1 MSSSLPDN
9 AADLSML
16 ELFRVESE
24 TQCAA
29 LSSGLV
35 ELERSAGS
43 PAQLEALM
51 RAAHSLKGAA
61 RIVGLEPAVQ
71 VAHVME
77 DAFSAAQRGQL
88 TLKREHIDRLLAGV
102 DLLTRIGS
110 AQECAP
116 QCVQECVEGLKD
128 LLVATD
134 ARAPRLPLHEPERRA
149 SLGPVEGEGQSR
161 ALPGASPAAGGEGAT
176 SDRYLRVT
184 ADHLNRLLGLT
195 GEALVESRRLQPML
209 GALLRLKRLQ
219 GETLR
224 QLETAR
230 ESLSSTPESAAAAL
244 ASAQTR
250 LAECQRALVERLAEM
265 ETMDRLSTNLSLRL
279 HHEALACRMRPFAD
293 GVSGFS
299 RMVRDV
305 ARTLGKQVRLDIVGE
320 STRVDRDVLQQLEA
334 PLTHLL
340 RNALDHGIE
349 TPGQRQHAG
358 KPETATLRI
367 EARHSAGRLLITVS
381 DDGAGID
388 VERVRDAVLRR
399 RLVAPETAT
408 LLSEAELLEF
418 LFLPGFTLR
427 EEVSEL
433 SGRGVGLDIVQ
444 TMARSVRGNARVHT
458 EPGRGTR
465 FELELPLALSV
476 LRALLVE
483 VAGEPLALPLA
494 QLQRT
499 LKVAPESIRSLEGRQ
514 CFECDGRQIG
524 LVSAHQI
531 LERNEPPQSEA
542 ARPVVL
548 LGTGESLFGIAVDR
562 VLGERELVVQPLD
575 PRLGK
580 VKNISAGALL
590 ENGSPVLIADIDD
603 LILSIEKLLSSGP
616 PRTIRSRVQGIARP
630 AKRILVVDDSLTVR
644 ELERKLLTARGYEVE
659 VAVDGIDGW
668 NAARSGRFQ
677 LIISDVD
684 MPRMDGIELV
694 TQLKRDPRLKTVPM
708 MIVSYK
714 DRDEDRRRGL
724 EAGADY
730 YLTKGSFHDHRLIE
744 AVVDLIGEAGA

>member
-1 MSSSLPDN
+1 MSASQPEN

-16 ELFRVESE
+16 ELYRVESE

-71 VAHVME
+71 VAHAME
-77 DAFSAAQRGQL
+77 DIFCAAQQGRF
-88 TLKREHIDRLLAGV
+88 TPKPEHIDQLLAGT
-102 DLLTRIGS
+102 DWLARIGR

-116 QCVQECVEGLKD
+116 QSVEKCVEELKRMLSPEGTSRFQLD
-128 LLVATD
+128 PVRHD
-134 ARAPRLPLHEPERRA
+134 ACP
-149 SLGPVEGEGQSR
+149 
-161 ALPGASPAAGGEGAT
+161 ALPQAAAADASP
-176 SDRYLRVT
+176 DRFLRVT
-184 ADHLNRLLGLT
+184 AEHLNRLLGLT
-195 GEALVESRRLQPML
+195 GESLVESRRLQPMVR
-209 GALLRLKRLQ
+209 ALLRLKRLQ

-230 ESLSSTPESAAAAL
+230 EALSSTPESAAEAL
-244 ASAQTR
+244 AAAQTR
-250 LAECQRALVERLAEM
+250 LADCQHALVERLAEL
-265 ETMDRLSTNLSLRL
+265 ETMDRRCTSLSLRL

-293 GVSGFS
+293 GLPGFS

-305 ARTLGKQVRLDIVGE
+305 ARTLGKQVRLEIIGE

-349 TPGQRQHAG
+349 MPEARLQAG
-358 KPETATLRI
+358 KAELATLRI
-367 EARHSAGRLLITVS
+367 NVRHSAGRLLITVS

-388 VERVRDAVLRR
+388 VDRVRDAVLRR
-399 RLVAPETAT
+399 RLVAPETAA

-418 LFLPGFTLR
+418 LFLPGFTMR

-444 TMARSVRGNARVHT
+444 TMARSVRGNVRVHT

-499 LKVAPESIRSLEGRQ
+499 LKVAPESIRSLEGRE

-524 LVSAHQI
+524 LISAQQI
-531 LERNEPPQSEA
+531 LERPEPPRSEA

-548 LGTGESLFGIAVDR
+548 LGSGESLFGIAVDR

-575 PRLGK
+575 HRLGK

-590 ENGSPVLIADIDD
+590 EDGSPVLIADIDD
-603 LILSIEKLLSSGP
+603 LIVSIEKLLGSGP
-616 PRTIRSRVQGIARP
+616 LRAIRPREQATPRP

-644 ELERKLLTARGYEVE
+644 ELERKVLTARGYEVE

-744 AVVDLIGEAGA
+744 AVVDLIGEADA

>member
-1 MSSSLPDN
+1 M
-9 AADLSML
+9 
-16 ELFRVESE
+16 V
-24 TQCAA
+24 
-29 LSSGLV
+29 
-35 ELERSAGS
+35 
-43 PAQLEALM
+43 
-51 RAAHSLKGAA
+51 
-61 RIVGLEPAVQ
+61 
-71 VAHVME
+71 
-77 DAFSAAQRGQL
+77 
-88 TLKREHIDRLLAGV
+88 
-102 DLLTRIGS
+102 
-110 AQECAP
+110 
-116 QCVQECVEGLKD
+116 
-128 LLVATD
+128 
-134 ARAPRLPLHEPERRA
+134 
-149 SLGPVEGEGQSR
+149 
-161 ALPGASPAAGGEGAT
+161 
-176 SDRYLRVT
+176 
-184 ADHLNRLLGLT
+184 
-195 GEALVESRRLQPML
+195 

-230 ESLSSTPESAAAAL
+230 EALAATPESAAAAL
-244 ASAQTR
+244 AAAQSR
-250 LAECQRALVERLAEM
+250 LADCQRALAERLAEM
-265 ETMDRLSTNLSLRL
+265 ETMDRRSTNLSLRL

-293 GVSGFS
+293 GLPGFS

-305 ARTLGKQVRLDIVGE
+305 ARTLGKQVRLEIIGE

-349 TPGQRQHAG
+349 TPEQRHHAG
-358 KPETATLRI
+358 KPETATLRV
-367 EARHSAGRLLITVS
+367 EARHRAGRLLITVS

-388 VERVRDAVLRR
+388 VERVRNAVLRR
-399 RLVAPETAT
+399 KLIASETAT

-418 LFLPGFTLR
+418 LFLPGFTMR

-444 TMARSVRGNARVHT
+444 TMARSVRGNVRVHT
-458 EPGRGTR
+458 QPGQGTR

-499 LKVAPESIRSLEGRQ
+499 LKVAPESIRTLEGRE

-531 LERNEPPQSEA
+531 LERNEPPQSEG
-542 ARPVVL
+542 ARPVVV
-548 LGTGESLFGIAVDR
+548 LGAGESLFGVAVDR

-590 ENGSPVLIADIDD
+590 EDGSPVLIADLDD
-603 LILSIEKLLSSGP
+603 LIRSIEKLLTDGRLRAIL
-616 PRTIRSRVQGIARP
+616 PRTQAAPRQ

-659 VAVDGIDGW
+659 VAVDGMDGW

-724 EAGADY
+724 EAGADF
-730 YLTKGSFHDHRLIE
+730 YLTKGSFHDSRLIE

>member
-1 MSSSLPDN
+1 MSASLPDN

-61 RIVGLEPAVQ
+61 RIVGLEPAVH
-71 VAHVME
+71 VAHAME
-77 DAFSAAQRGQL
+77 DIFSAAQQERF
-88 TLKREHIDRLLAGV
+88 TLKPDHVDQLLAGT
-102 DLLTRIGS
+102 DLLARIGQ

-116 QCVQECVEGLKD
+116 QSVEKCVEGLKRMLKPEGRSGFQPD
-128 LLVATD
+128 PDRQDAYPTLPKPAVAD
-134 ARAPRLPLHEPERRA
+134 VSPERF
-149 SLGPVEGEGQSR
+149 
-161 ALPGASPAAGGEGAT
+161 
-176 SDRYLRVT
+176 LRVT
-184 ADHLNRLLGLT
+184 AEHLNRLLGLT
-195 GEALVESRRLQPML
+195 GEALVESRRLQPMV

-224 QLETAR
+224 QLETAS
-230 ESLSSTPESAAAAL
+230 ESLASTPESAAAAL
-244 ASAQTR
+244 AAAQTR
-250 LAECQRALVERLAEM
+250 LADCQSALVERLAEM
-265 ETMDRLSTNLSLRL
+265 ETMDRRCTSLSLRL
-279 HHEALACRMRPFAD
+279 HHEALACRMRPFSD
-293 GVSGFS
+293 GLPGFS

-305 ARTLGKQVRLDIVGE
+305 ARTLGKQVRLEIIGD

-349 TPGQRQHAG
+349 SPEARLQAG
-358 KPETATLRI
+358 KSELATLRI
-367 EARHSAGRLLITVS
+367 NVRHSAGRLLITVS

-388 VERVRDAVLRR
+388 VDRVRNAVLRR

-418 LFLPGFTLR
+418 LFLPGFTMR

-444 TMARSVRGNARVHT
+444 TMARSVRGNVRVHT
-458 EPGRGTR
+458 ELGRGTR

-524 LVSAHQI
+524 LISAHQI
-531 LERNEPPQSEA
+531 LERTEPPRSEA

-580 VKNISAGALL
+580 VRNISAGALL
-590 ENGSPVLIADIDD
+590 EDGSPVLIADIDD
-603 LILSIEKLLSSGP
+603 LIVSIEKLLSSGP
-616 PRTIRSRVQGIARP
+616 LRAIRSRAHAAPRQ

-644 ELERKLLTARGYEVE
+644 ELERKVLTARGYEVE

>member
-1 MSSSLPDN
+1 MSAALPEN

-16 ELFRVESE
+16 ELYRVESE

-71 VAHVME
+71 VAHAME
-77 DAFSAAQRGQL
+77 DAFSAAQRGPL

-102 DLLTRIGS
+102 DLLARIGG
-110 AQECAP
+110 AQECSP
-116 QCVQECVEGLKD
+116 QSVEECVEGLKR
-128 LLVATD
+128 LLAAEEGRSGFQPD
-134 ARAPRLPLHEPERRA
+134 PDRLEARPTLAQPA
-149 SLGPVEGEGQSR
+149 
-161 ALPGASPAAGGEGAT
+161 AADASP
-176 SDRYLRVT
+176 DRFLRVT
-184 ADHLNRLLGLT
+184 AEHLNRLLGLT
-195 GEALVESRRLQPML
+195 GEALVESRRLQPMV

-224 QLETAR
+224 HLATAR
-230 ESLSSTPESAAAAL
+230 ESLAANPEAAAAAL
-244 ASAQTR
+244 ATAQTR
-250 LAECQRALVERLAEM
+250 LADCQRALAERLSEM
-265 ETMDRLSTNLSLRL
+265 EAMDRRATHLSMRL
-279 HHEALACRMRPFAD
+279 HYEALACRMRPFAD
-293 GVSGFS
+293 GLHGFA
-299 RMVRDV
+299 RMVRDL
-305 ARTLGKQVRLDIVGE
+305 ARTLGKQVRLEIIGD

-349 TPGQRQHAG
+349 APEERRQAG
-358 KPETATLRI
+358 KPELATLRI
-367 EARHSAGRLLITVS
+367 KVRHSAGRLLITVS

-388 VERVRDAVLRR
+388 VERVRNAVLRR
-399 RLVAPETAT
+399 RLVAPETAA

-418 LFLPGFTLR
+418 LFLPGFTMR

-444 TMARSVRGNARVHT
+444 TMARSVRGNARIHT

-499 LKVAPESIRSLEGRQ
+499 LRVAPESIRSIEGRQ

-524 LVSAHQI
+524 LISAQQI
-531 LERNEPPQSEA
+531 LERTEPPRSEA

-548 LGTGESLFGIAVDR
+548 LGNGESLFGVAVDR

-603 LILSIEKLLSSGP
+603 LIVSIEKLLGDGP
-616 PRTIRSRVQGIARP
+616 LRAIRPRVQATARQ

-644 ELERKLLTARGYEVE
+644 ELERKVLTARGYEVE
-659 VAVDGIDGW
+659 VAVDGMDGW

-694 TQLKRDPRLKTVPM
+694 TQLKRDPRLKAIPA

-724 EAGADY
+724 EAGADF

-744 AVVDLIGEAGA
+744 AVVDLIGEADA

>member
-1 MSSSLPDN
+1 MSSSLPEN

-71 VAHVME
+71 VAHAME
-77 DAFSAAQRGQL
+77 DVFSAAQQGRFI
-88 TLKREHIDRLLAGV
+88 LKPEHIDQLLAGT
-102 DLLTRIGS
+102 DLLARIGR

-116 QCVQECVEGLKD
+116 ESVEKWVEGLKRMLRPEGRSGFQPD
-128 LLVATD
+128 PDRHD
-134 ARAPRLPLHEPERRA
+134 ARP
-149 SLGPVEGEGQSR
+149 
-161 ALPGASPAAGGEGAT
+161 ALPQAAAADASP
-176 SDRYLRVT
+176 DRFLRVT
-184 ADHLNRLLGLT
+184 AEHLNRLLGLT
-195 GEALVESRRLQPML
+195 GEALVESRRLKPVVDS
-209 GALLRLKRLQ
+209 LLRLKRLQ
-219 GETLR
+219 SETAR
-224 QLETAR
+224 QLETIR
-230 ESLSSTPESAAAAL
+230 EALASTPETAVVAL
-244 ASAQTR
+244 AAAQTR
-250 LAECQRALVERLAEM
+250 LAECQCALVERLAEM
-265 ETMDRLSTNLSLRL
+265 ETMDRRSTNLSLRL

-293 GVSGFS
+293 GLPGFS

-349 TPGQRQHAG
+349 TPEQRQHAG
-358 KPETATLRI
+358 KPETATLRV
-367 EARHSAGRLLITVS
+367 EARHGAGRLLITVS

-408 LLSEAELLEF
+408 LLSKAELLEF
-418 LFLPGFTLR
+418 LFLPGFTMR

-499 LKVAPESIRSLEGRQ
+499 LKVAPESIRTLEGRE
-514 CFECDGRQIG
+514 CFESDGRQIG

-531 LERNEPPQSEA
+531 LERNEPPQREG
-542 ARPVVL
+542 ARAVVVL
-548 LGTGESLFGIAVDR
+548 GAGESLFGLAVDR

-575 PRLGK
+575 HRLGK

-590 ENGSPVLIADIDD
+590 EDGSPVLIADIDD
-603 LILSIEKLLSSGP
+603 LIVSIEKLLSSGP
-616 PRTIRSRVQGIARP
+616 LRAIRPRVPATARQ

-724 EAGADY
+724 EAGADF

-744 AVVDLIGEAGA
+744 AVVDLIGEADA

>member
-1 MSSSLPDN
+1 MSASLPEN

-16 ELFRVESE
+16 ELYRVESE

-77 DAFSAAQRGQL
+77 DAFSAAQLGQL

-110 AQECAP
+110 AQECSP
-116 QCVQECVEGLKD
+116 RTVEEWVDGLKR
-128 LLVATD
+128 LLAAEGRSGFQPDPDRQDACPTLAQPATAD
-134 ARAPRLPLHEPERRA
+134 
-149 SLGPVEGEGQSR
+149 
-161 ALPGASPAAGGEGAT
+161 ASP
-176 SDRYLRVT
+176 DRFLRVT
-184 ADHLNRLLGLT
+184 AEHLNRLLGLT
-195 GEALVESRRLQPML
+195 GESLVESRRLKPVVDS
-209 GALLRLKRLQ
+209 LLRLKRLQ
-219 GETLR
+219 SETAR
-224 QLETAR
+224 QLETIR
-230 ESLSSTPESAAAAL
+230 EALVFTPETAAASL
-244 ASAQTR
+244 AAAQER
-250 LAECQRALVERLAEM
+250 LADCQRALAERLAEL
-265 ETMDRLSTNLSLRL
+265 EAMDRRATNLSLRL

-293 GVSGFS
+293 GLHGFA

-305 ARTLGKQVRLDIVGE
+305 ARTLGKQVRLDIAGE

-349 TPGQRQHAG
+349 TPEQRQHAG
-358 KPETATLRI
+358 KPEMATLRV

-388 VERVRDAVLRR
+388 VERVRQVVLRR

-408 LLSEAELLEF
+408 LLSKAELLEF
-418 LFLPGFTLR
+418 LFLPGFTMR

-499 LKVAPESIRSLEGRQ
+499 LKVAPESIRSLEGRE

-531 LERNEPPQSEA
+531 LERNEPPQSEG
-542 ARPVVL
+542 ARPVVV
-548 LGTGESLFGIAVDR
+548 LGTGESLFGLAVDR

-580 VKNISAGALL
+580 VRNISAGALL
-590 ENGSPVLIADIDD
+590 EDGSPVLIADIDD
-603 LILSIEKLLSSGP
+603 LIVSIEKLLGSGP
-616 PRTIRSRVQGIARP
+616 LRAIRTRAHAAPRQ

-659 VAVDGIDGW
+659 VAVDGMDGW
-668 NAARSGRFQ
+668 NAARNGHFQ

-684 MPRMDGIELV
+684 MPRMDGIKLV

-724 EAGADY
+724 EAGADL
-730 YLTKGSFHDHRLIE
+730 YLTKGSFHDSRLIE
-744 AVVDLIGEAGA
+744 AVVDLIGEADA

>member
-1 MSSSLPDN
+1 MSSSLPEN

-16 ELFRVESE
+16 ELYRVESE

-61 RIVGLEPAVQ
+61 RIVDLEPAVQ
-71 VAHVME
+71 VAHAME
-77 DAFSAAQRGQL
+77 DVFSAAQRGQL
-88 TLKREHIDRLLAGV
+88 TLKREHIDRLLAGA
-102 DLLTRIGS
+102 DLLARIGS
-110 AQECAP
+110 AQECPP
-116 QCVQECVEGLKD
+116 QSVEKWVEGLNR
-128 LLVATD
+128 LLT
-134 ARAPRLPLHEPERRA
+134 
-149 SLGPVEGEGQSR
+149 VEGRNSFQPDPDRLE
-161 ALPGASPAAGGEGAT
+161 ASPALVQPSAADT
-176 SDRYLRVT
+176 SPDRFLRVT
-184 ADHLNRLLGLT
+184 AEHLNRLLGLT
-195 GEALVESRRLQPML
+195 GEALVESRRLQPMV

-219 GETLR
+219 GESLR
-224 QLETAR
+224 QLEAAR
-230 ESLSSTPESAAAAL
+230 EALAATPEAAAAAL
-244 ASAQTR
+244 ATAQAR
-250 LAECQRALVERLAEM
+250 MADCQRALAERLAEL
-265 ETMDRLSTNLSLRL
+265 EAMDRRATNLSMRL

-293 GVSGFS
+293 GLHGFA

-305 ARTLGKQVRLDIVGE
+305 ARTLGKQVRLEIIGE

-349 TPGQRQHAG
+349 APEARLQAG
-358 KPETATLRI
+358 KAEQATLRI
-367 EARHSAGRLLITVS
+367 NVRHGAGRLLITVS

-388 VERVRDAVLRR
+388 VNRVRDAVVRKG
-399 RLVAPETAT
+399 LVAPETAT

-444 TMARSVRGNARVHT
+444 TVARSVRGNVRVHT
-458 EPGRGTR
+458 KPGRGTR

-499 LKVAPESIRSLEGRQ
+499 LKVPPESIRSIEGRQ

-524 LVSAHQI
+524 LISAQQI
-531 LERNEPPQSEA
+531 LERPEPPRSEA

-575 PRLGK
+575 HRLGK

-590 ENGSPVLIADIDD
+590 EDGSPVLIADIDD
-603 LILSIEKLLSSGP
+603 LIVSIEKLLSNEP
-616 PRTIRSRVQGIARP
+616 LRAIRPRVQATPRQ

-644 ELERKLLTARGYEVE
+644 ELERKVLTARGYEVE

-668 NAARSGRFQ
+668 NAARSGHFQ

-744 AVVDLIGEAGA
+744 AVVDLIGEADA

>member
-1 MSSSLPDN
+1 MSSALPEN

-16 ELFRVESE
+16 ELYRVESE

-35 ELERSAGS
+35 ELENSAGS

-71 VAHVME
+71 VAHAME
-77 DAFSAAQRGQL
+77 DVFSAAQRGPL

-102 DLLTRIGS
+102 DLLARIGS
-110 AQECAP
+110 AQAGSSHSVE
-116 QCVQECVEGLKD
+116 ECVGGLQH
-128 LLVATD
+128 LLVATN
-134 ARAPRLPLHEPERRA
+134 AHALHEPERRA
-149 SLGPVEGEGQSR
+149 SPGPDEAEGPGR
-161 ALPGASPAAGGEGAT
+161 AMPGAPPAAGVEGVA
-176 SDRYLRVT
+176 SDRFLRVT
-184 ADHLNRLLGLT
+184 AEHLNRLLGLT
-195 GEALVESRRLQPML
+195 GEALVESRRLQPMV

-224 QLETAR
+224 HLATAR
-230 ESLSSTPESAAAAL
+230 EALAVTPEAAAAAL
-244 ASAQTR
+244 ATAQTR
-250 LAECQRALVERLAEM
+250 LADCQRALAERLSEM
-265 ETMDRLSTNLSLRL
+265 ETMDRRSTHLFMRL
-279 HHEALACRMRPFAD
+279 HYEALACRMRPFAD
-293 GVSGFS
+293 GLHGFA
-299 RMVRDV
+299 RMVRDL
-305 ARTLGKQVRLDIVGE
+305 ARTLGKQVRLEIIGE

-349 TPGQRQHAG
+349 APEERRQAG
-358 KPETATLRI
+358 KPELATLCI
-367 EARHSAGRLLITVS
+367 KVRHSAGRLLITVS

-399 RLVAPETAT
+399 KLVAPETAM

-418 LFLPGFTLR
+418 LFLPGFTMR

-444 TMARSVRGNARVHT
+444 TMARSVRGNVRVHT

-499 LKVAPESIRSLEGRQ
+499 LQVAPEAIRSIEGCQ

-531 LERNEPPQSEA
+531 LERNEPPPGEA
-542 ARPVVL
+542 PRPVVL
-548 LGTGESLFGIAVDR
+548 LGGGESLFGMAVDR
-562 VLGERELVVQPLD
+562 VLGEGELVVQPLD

-590 ENGSPVLIADIDD
+590 EDGSPVLIADIDD
-603 LILSIEKLLSSGP
+603 LIVSIEKLLSDGP
-616 PRTIRSRVQGIARP
+616 LRAIRPRVQATARQ

-644 ELERKLLTARGYEVE
+644 ELERKVLTARGYEVE
-659 VAVDGIDGW
+659 VAVDGMDGW

-694 TQLKRDPRLKTVPM
+694 TQLKRDPRLKAVPA

-724 EAGADY
+724 EAGADF
-730 YLTKGSFHDHRLIE
+730 YLTKGSFHDSRLIE
-744 AVVDLIGEAGA
+744 AVVDLIGEADA